1 VTARTVAALA
11 LSGLALVALAV
22 PAAADSGHVAIV
34 TPAQLAGATAV
45 DVLDARDLAAFRAGH
60 LPGARRLDWRDWTR
74 EKPSAWSWLVGR
86 PGSWGLLPE
95 TGEGGAA
102 RLGARLS
109 ALGLADRRTV
119 AVIGSGGGWGAEG
132 RIAWMLLELGAE
144 RVWLLDGGFEA
155 WAADPG
161 RPVERGEGRARA
173 RGDFV
178 VAPRPER
185 RISADDLEARLRSP
199 DLVLLDARTAEEFA
213 GRTVTGQRR
222 GGHLPGARLVPVAS
236 LFLPDGRYVDAA
248 ELRRRIGPVPE
259 HARIVTYCTG
269 GVRSSLLA
277 LLIEARLGVVVAN
290 YDGSMW
296 EWSADPARPLVAG
309 P

>member
-1 VTARTVAALA
+1 MTAPAAVALA
-11 LSGLALVALAV
+11 LAVLAV

-34 TPAQLAGATAV
+34 TPEQLAAATAV
-45 DVLDARDLAAFRAGH
+45 DLLDARDLDAFRAGH
-60 LPGARRLDWRDWTR
+60 LPGAQRLDWRDWTR

-95 TGEGGAA
+95 TGEGAA
-102 RLGARLS
+102 AELGARLS
-109 ALGLADRRTV
+109 ALGLANRRTV
-119 AVIGSGGGWGAEG
+119 AVVGSGGGWGAEG

-144 RVWLLDGGFEA
+144 RVWLLDGGFGA

-161 RPVERGEGRARA
+161 RPVERGAGRAPS
-173 RGDFV
+173 RGDFEV
-178 VAPRPER
+178 VPRPER
-185 RISADDLEARLRSP
+185 RISAGELEAQLKSP
-199 DLVLLDARTAEEFA
+199 GLVLLDARTAEEFA

-236 LFLPDGRYVDAA
+236 LFLPDGRYVDGT
-248 ELRRRIGPVPE
+248 ELRRRIGPTPPN
-259 HARIVTYCTG
+259 ARVVTYCTG

-296 EWSADPARPLVAG
+296 EWSADPSRPLVTG